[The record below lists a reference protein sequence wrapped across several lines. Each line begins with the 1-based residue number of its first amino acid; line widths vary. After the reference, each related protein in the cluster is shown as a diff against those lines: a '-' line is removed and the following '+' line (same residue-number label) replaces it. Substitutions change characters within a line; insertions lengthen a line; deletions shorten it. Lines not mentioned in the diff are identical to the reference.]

1 MFACS
6 LRVLLALEE
15 ASPPAESAVHRRRV
29 DKLAGFDYTI
39 VSPSLLF
46 HPSEN
51 VMSTNPF
58 DAFGPGGFDRN
69 SEEPARGYEPLP
81 PGKYPVQILKTEV
94 KPTKAGNGS
103 YLWLEMEIFDGPMK
117 GRKVFSNL
125 NLDNPNEQAVKI
137 ARKELSAILYAVE
150 LVTIT
155 HPDQLVN
162 RWMYV
167 SVRVKNDQNDVNGY
181 YHPQDPVIIKYLT
194 EQASK
199 PAPTSQAAYAPPAAP
214 AAAYAAPPAAAPV
227 ASAPAAY
234 QPQTPPTAQPVYQP
248 QAAPPVAAPPMS
260 PPAQAAPPY
269 APPAAAPPAAA
280 PPVQPASP
288 AAPPAAVA
296 AVAPPPAQT
305 AGKPP
310 WA

>member
-1 MFACS
+1 
-6 LRVLLALEE
+6 
-15 ASPPAESAVHRRRV
+15 
-29 DKLAGFDYTI
+29 
-39 VSPSLLF
+39 
-46 HPSEN
+46 
-51 VMSTNPF
+51 MSTNPF

-69 SEEPARGYEPLP
+69 STEPARGFEPIP
-81 PGKYPVQILKTEV
+81 PGKYPVVVRSTEV
-94 KPTKAGNGS
+94 KQTKSGNGS

-117 GRKVFSNL
+117 GRKVFANL
-125 NLDNPNEQAVKI
+125 NLDNPNAQAVEI
-137 ARKELSAILYAVE
+137 ARRELSAILYAVE
-150 LVTIT
+150 LVNIT

-260 PPAQAAPPY
+260 PPAQAAPSY
-269 APPAAAPPAAA
+269 VPPAAAPPAAT
-280 PPVQPASP
+280 PPVQPAPP

>member
-1 MFACS
+1 
-6 LRVLLALEE
+6 
-15 ASPPAESAVHRRRV
+15 
-29 DKLAGFDYTI
+29 
-39 VSPSLLF
+39 
-46 HPSEN
+46 
-51 VMSTNPF
+51 MSTNPF

-69 SEEPARGYEPLP
+69 SEEPARGYEPVP

-94 KPTKAGNGS
+94 KPTKSGTGS

-125 NLDNPNEQAVKI
+125 NLDNPSEQAVKI

-181 YHPQDPVIIKYLT
+181 YHPKDPVIVEYLAK
-194 EQASK
+194 QAAA
-199 PAPTSQAAYAPPAAP
+199 PAQTAAAAAYAPPAAAP
-214 AAAYAAPPAAAPV
+214 AAAYAAPPAAAAPAPAV
-227 ASAPAAY
+227 QPAPAAY
-234 QPQTPPTAQPVYQP
+234 APPAQPATQPAYPPQTAPP
-248 QAAPPVAAPPMS
+248 QAAPPAAAPPYAA
-260 PPAQAAPPY
+260 PPAQAAPPAY
-269 APPAAAPPAAA
+269 APPAAVPPAAAPPAQTAPPAAAPPAAA
-280 PPVQPASP
+280 PP
-288 AAPPAAVA
+288 
-296 AVAPPPAQT
+296 AQT